1 MLQPAFVMS
10 LKAFLGR
17 NRALLAV
24 LLTSSTVIG
33 GGMLF
38 WADRACQS
46 AARGRVFRS
55 VEEVPH
61 NEVAL
66 VLGTA
71 KTTLSGG
78 ENLHFNQRIEAAA
91 ALYRCGKVKHL
102 LVSGDNHITGYD
114 EPTDMRDALV
124 AAGVPAQAIT
134 CDYAG
139 FRTLDSVMRA
149 KSVFG
154 LTNFTIVSEEF
165 HCPRALWIARRH
177 DLNVVAFAAPDLSL
191 RWSVR
196 VKLREV
202 LARAWCGIDLFV
214 LHRGP
219 RFPGPPDPIVVSSN
233 S

>member
-1 MLQPAFVMS
+1 MP
-10 LKAFLGR
+10 LKAFLAR
-17 NRALLAV
+17 NGVILAAV
-24 LLTSSTVIG
+24 IACNGLIG
-33 GGMLF
+33 GGLLF

-46 AARGRVFRS
+46 AAQGRVFRS

-66 VLGTA
+66 VLGTS
-71 KTTLSGG
+71 KTTLGG
-78 ENLHFNQRIEAAA
+78 TGNLHFNQRIEAAA
-91 ALYRCGKVKHL
+91 ALYRAGKVKRL
-102 LVSGDNHITGYD
+102 LVSGDNHTKDYD

-124 AAGVPAQAIT
+124 AAGVPRKAIT

-154 LTNFTIVSEEF
+154 LSDFTIVSEEF
-165 HCPRALWIARRH
+165 HCPRALWIARKH
-177 DLNVVAFAAPDLSL
+177 GLNAVAFAAPDLSL

-202 LARAWCGIDLFV
+202 LARAWCGIDLYV

-219 RFPGPPDPIVVSSN
+219 RFPGPPEPIVVSSTA
-233 S
+233 